1 MEPTNNTP
9 QQVTTH
15 GRPRTAYHYNFCQL
29 LEDHMAQ
36 GFSFESFGAVV
47 RVGRRTLNEWKD
59 QYPEFR
65 DACEIGTELALM
77 WWENV
82 IRSGYTESKHA
93 EKVNMKVVSFFLRN
107 RFPSEWMNEK
117 FFKLAQPKEYC
128 SHETEHYIET
138 SDGMRY
144 PY

>member
-1 MEPTNNTP
+1 M
-9 QQVTTH
+9 
-15 GRPRTAYHYNFCQL
+15 PRGHYNFCL
-29 LEDHMAQ
+29 PRHRDTRRAHGLPKVGKHRALASPRAI
-36 GFSFESFGAVV
+36 GVGAIV

-93 EKVNMKVVSFFLRN
+93 DKVNMKVVSFFLRN
-107 RFPSEWMNEK
+107 RFPTVPMPREDERK
-117 FFKLAQPKEYC
+117 IF
-128 SHETEHYIET
+128 
-138 SDGMRY
+138 
-144 PY
+144 